1 MIVTIDRGVD
11 VEARIDDLV
20 GWCASAEC
28 RRSWPGV
35 DRVRAH
41 GDALRYDIAVGVP
54 GLPGA
59 AVSVEEQLGP
69 VQTRGGLR
77 RLGSDQLWTWPYG
90 EVASAWAVYGFS
102 PRGATTRLDFRLK
115 YTVPGLAGAEV
126 LNRVRFGRVVE
137 AAVDTYLE
145 GLARQVTVFRT
156 VETSLTLGRP
166 VDEVMAFCLTPGS
179 RLAWPGTE
187 TARSEGDVFSYDVDM
202 RVPGIPPARLLVEE
216 RVGQPIKEGRV
227 RTVET
232 VHRWTWPGG
241 EVSNCWL
248 TYRFRGNR
256 SSTQL
261 DLTWRFVVPGAIDGQ
276 PIDRTRL
283 DTAVGKAPE
292 RYLQALSG
300 EPALAGAST

>member
-41 GDALRYDIAVGVP
+41 GDALRYDVAVGVP

-59 AVSVEEQLGP
+59 TVSVDEQLGP
-69 VQTRGGLR
+69 VQTRGVLR

-90 EVASAWAVYGFS
+90 EV
-102 PRGATTRLDFRLK
+102 
-115 YTVPGLAGAEV
+115 
-126 LNRVRFGRVVE
+126 
-137 AAVDTYLE
+137 
-145 GLARQVTVFRT
+145 
-156 VETSLTLGRP
+156 
-166 VDEVMAFCLTPGS
+166 MAFCLTPDS
-179 RLAWPGTE
+179 RLTWPGTE
-187 TARSEGDVFSYDVDM
+187 AARSEGGVLCYDVDM

-216 RVGQPIKEGRV
+216 RVGQPAKKGRV
-227 RTVET
+227 HTVET

-248 TYRFRGNR
+248 TYRFHRVR
-256 SSTQL
+256 SSTQV